1 MISDVKMSIELRQ
14 IMTGSEC
21 NRCNSVV
28 KLPRSDIKYQ
38 IHLLFYFFI
47 LFFFTINLFG
57 RFLYHIARVTGEIYE
72 INPHLKIFLFFL

>member
-38 IHLLFYFFI
+38 NHLLFYFLFYLFYTKSI
-47 LFFFTINLFG
+47 CAFFFK
-57 RFLYHIARVTGEIYE
+57 LYRTS
-72 INPHLKIFLFFL
+72 NR